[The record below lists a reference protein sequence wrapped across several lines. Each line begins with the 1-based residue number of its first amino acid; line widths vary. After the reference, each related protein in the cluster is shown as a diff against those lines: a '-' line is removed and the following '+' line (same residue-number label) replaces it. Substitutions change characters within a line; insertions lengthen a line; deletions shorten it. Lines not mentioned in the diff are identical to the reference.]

1 MTTFFSTEKVWEYF
15 QREKRVTG
23 VQDCDCLS
31 TTACLLTVN
40 RNDEIW
46 RLKMAA
52 LMWRGKIGRLPRIN
66 LLKLCPDA
74 ISSQSTKCFGSQGG
88 QPEFGLLFDIDGVIV
103 RGKKVIKSVPESFQ
117 KLVDRNGTFRV
128 PTVFVTNAGNAL
140 RHDRAKQLTNWLG
153 VEVTEDQ
160 VVMAHSPLRMF
171 QQFHDKRVLV
181 SGQGPVADIAR
192 NVGFHN
198 IVTIDELRRTFPT
211 LDAVDHARRI
221 SGANPE
227 ENSFVPIEAVVLFGE
242 PVRWET
248 SLQLIMDVLMS
259 NGLPS
264 KAPPGILYPH
274 IPVLACNMDL
284 QWMAEACMPR
294 FGHGAFLLCL
304 EALYKKI
311 TGKDLIYTALI
322 GKPSEITYHH
332 AHHIVLTHAQSIGLN
347 HHLKRLYAIGDNI
360 NTDVFGANLYNQYLS
375 QRRASGRM
383 KQVARTRTI
392 EHLLQADPS
401 DWDIGA
407 ESCFS
412 ILVETGVYSID
423 REESLLDHTPRDF
436 LPVEEK
442 LREPNFTVENVSKAI
457 DLVFQLESFQ

>member
-1 MTTFFSTEKVWEYF
+1 
-15 QREKRVTG
+15 
-23 VQDCDCLS
+23 
-31 TTACLLTVN
+31 
-40 RNDEIW
+40 
-46 RLKMAA
+46 MAA
-52 LMWRGKIGRLPRIN
+52 LMWRGKTGRFPRSN
-66 LLKLCPDA
+66 LAKLCSEA
-74 ISSQSTKCFGSQGG
+74 FFNHSIKYFGTKVS

-117 KLVDRNGTFRV
+117 KLVDKNGTFRV

-140 RHDRAKQLTNWLG
+140 RHERANQLTDWLG
-153 VEVTEDQ
+153 VKVTEEQ

-171 QQFHDKRVLV
+171 NQFHDKRVLV

-198 IVTIDELRRTFPT
+198 IVTIDELRKTFPT

-221 SGANPE
+221 SGAGPNE
-227 ENSFVPIEAVVLFGE
+227 HSFVPIEAVVLFGE

-259 NGLPS
+259 NGHPS
-264 KAPPGILYPH
+264 TAPAGIIYPH

-311 TGKDLIYTALI
+311 TGKDLVYTALI

-332 AHHIVLTHAQSIGLN
+332 AHHVVLTQAQAIGCN
-347 HHLKRLYAIGDNI
+347 HQLRRLYAIGDNI
-360 NTDVFGANLYNQYLS
+360 NTDVYGANLYNQYLA
-375 QRRASGRM
+375 QRKASGRM
-383 KQVARTRTI
+383 KQVARMRTI
-392 EHLLQADPS
+392 EDLLQADPS
-401 DWDIGA
+401 DWYMGA

-412 ILVETGVYSID
+412 ILVETGVYSTD
-423 REESLLDHTPRDF
+423 REESLLDHSPRDF

-442 LREPNFTVENVSKAI
+442 LREPNFTVKNVTKAI
-457 DLVFQLESFQ
+457 ELVLQQESFQ

>member
-1 MTTFFSTEKVWEYF
+1 
-15 QREKRVTG
+15 
-23 VQDCDCLS
+23 
-31 TTACLLTVN
+31 
-40 RNDEIW
+40 
-46 RLKMAA
+46 MAA
-52 LMWRGKIGRLPRIN
+52 LMWKGKTARFHRTN
-66 LLKLCPDA
+66 LLKLCSDVF
-74 ISSQSTKCFGSQGG
+74 SFQSTKFFGTKVNH
-88 QPEFGLLFDIDGVIV
+88 PEFGLLFDIDGVIV
-103 RGKKVIKSVPESFQ
+103 RGKKVLPSVPESFQ
-117 KLVDRNGTFRV
+117 KLVDKNGMFRV

-140 RHDRAKQLTNWLG
+140 RHDRAIQLSNWLG
-153 VEVTEDQ
+153 VEVHEDQ

-171 QQFHDKRVLV
+171 HQFHDKRVLV

-198 IVTIDELRRTFPT
+198 IVTVDELRKTFPT

-221 SGANPE
+221 SGAGPNE
-227 ENSFVPIEAVVLFGE
+227 KSFVPVDAVVLFGE

-248 SLQLIMDVLMS
+248 SLQLILDILMS
-259 NGLPS
+259 NGYPAV
-264 KAPPGILYPH
+264 APPGIMYPH

-311 TGKDLIYTALI
+311 TGKELIYTALI

-332 AHHIVLTHAQSIGLN
+332 AHHMVLNQAQSIGIN

-375 QRRASGRM
+375 QRKASGRV
-383 KQVARTRTI
+383 KQIARTQTI
-392 EHLLQADPS
+392 EHHLQADPS
-401 DWDIGA
+401 DWDNGA
-407 ESCFS
+407 ENCFS
-412 ILVETGVYSID
+412 ILVETGVYSVD

-442 LREPNFTVENVSKAI
+442 LREPNFTVPNVCKAI
-457 DLVFQLESFQ
+457 DLVFEQESYQ